1 MDVFGNRA
9 NVTIMTFNPFKTT
22 STSSSSKKSSPHHER
37 HVSENDSWH
46 SQPQSVPSTGPLAW
60 FSSGWAAST
69 TTFPPHQLMPTD
81 HGQTNKPSVSPVSVL
96 TAPASPMIMLR
107 TSHSEGDM
115 NTTNGPTM
123 ASNERTKQL
132 APRVEDGTNVRNVRC
147 DLPSYPEPKV
157 QYNQQHQQKHMNT
170 HSDRNAKEKLL
181 EDFPPKANKTLLEE
195 FPSKRNQ
202 TKATDTVN
210 NTTTARKRTKPCV
223 GESEEVYPGFALY
236 QTARF
241 QYCLGKYNEALDT
254 TTKCL
259 AFQKQ
264 ALGKS
269 DASTTSPKRSPQ
281 SVQPSTSARAKDDTS
296 NNDMTALDLRSTFVT
311 GVGRSMLGVVQ
322 SMKTSTSDSGAS
334 AKTQKQSQSPPHPA
348 LSSSS
353 AAVIAQY
360 PLHPCIA
367 QTLLLRGRVLADCG
381 LYGFADCDGDTDFS
395 LLLQAIRNV
404 EMAVAILRKIDQEY
418 DLATSLALL
427 GTLRTLLGHFNE
439 ADRAY
444 EEALSLFKVMRLAA
458 KYDQSQARDGEKAAI
473 CEQSIRRIND
483 GAANVFYR
491 RGKLYQSQR
500 MHEEAFGWYHKSLIL
515 SKCNGANREDGCVRR
530 VVQCMKKRSA
540 IEKIV
545 SAYIDDRNAI

>member
-1 MDVFGNRA
+1 MEVFGNRA

-22 STSSSSKKSSPHHER
+22 STKSSSKPSHHEGQ
-37 HVSENDSWH
+37 VSENDSWH
-46 SQPQSVPSTGPLAW
+46 SQPQSAPSTGPLAW
-60 FSSGWAAST
+60 FSTT
-69 TTFPPHQLMPTD
+69 TTFPPPQLMPTD
-81 HGQTNKPSVSPVSVL
+81 HGQTNKASVSPVSVL

-107 TSHSEGDM
+107 ESHSEEDM
-115 NTTNGPTM
+115 NTTNNCTV
-123 ASNERTKQL
+123 ASNERTKH
-132 APRVEDGTNVRNVRC
+132 APRVENGLDVKNVRC
-147 DLPSYPEPKV
+147 DLPSYPEPKNH
-157 QYNQQHQQKHMNT
+157 YHQQHQTQKHMHTQSNRNT
-170 HSDRNAKEKLL
+170 NEKLL

-195 FPSKRNQ
+195 FPSKRNE

-210 NTTTARKRTKPCV
+210 KTASARKRTKSCV
-223 GESEEVYPGFALY
+223 EESEEAYPGFALY

-264 ALGKS
+264 ALGDS
-269 DASTTSPKRSPQ
+269 GASTASPKRSQQ
-281 SVQPSTSARAKDDTS
+281 SMQPSHSSTRAKDDTS
-296 NNDMTALDLRSTFVT
+296 NYDMTALDLRSTFVT

-334 AKTQKQSQSPPHPA
+334 EKTQKQSQSQPPSHPV
-348 LSSSS
+348 LSNSS
-353 AAVIAQY
+353 ATMVAQY

-367 QTLLLRGRVLADCG
+367 QTLLLRGRVLADCSI
-381 LYGFADCDGDTDFS
+381 YGFADCDSDADFS

-427 GTLRTLLGHFNE
+427 GTLLTLLGHFNE

-458 KYDQSQARDGEKAAI
+458 KYDLSQAIDEETATM
-473 CEQSIRRIND
+473 CEQSIKRIND

-491 RGKLYQSQR
+491 RGKLYQSRR
-500 MHEEAFGWYHKSLIL
+500 MQEEAFGWYHKSLIL
-515 SKCNGANREDGCVRR
+515 SKCNGARRRDSCVRQ
-530 VVQCMKKRSA
+530 VVQCMKSRSA
-540 IEKIV
+540 MEKLV
-545 SAYIDDRNAI
+545 SAYIDDRSAI